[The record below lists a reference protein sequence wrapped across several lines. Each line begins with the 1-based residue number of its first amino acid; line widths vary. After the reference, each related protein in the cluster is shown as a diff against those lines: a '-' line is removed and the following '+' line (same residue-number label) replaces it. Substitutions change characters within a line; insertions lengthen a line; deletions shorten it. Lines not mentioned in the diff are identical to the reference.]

1 MRWRTP
7 AVPVRPRLDQGQ
19 RARSRATMV
28 VVVDVVAPGRFHIE
42 GGTHFERWM
51 KAGESNMLKPGSTLS
66 QRGLAIRLNRSTSW
80 VRRQGAIV
88 KGFVQDLLTVVRP
101 HKFRSRSHSET
112 WGRMNYHDGR
122 LHGYRLMTT
131 GAPTLKP
138 TVRAPRK
145 PSPRLR
151 KTMLCFPGD
160 PDLELK

>member
-1 MRWRTP
+1 M
-7 AVPVRPRLDQGQ
+7 
-19 RARSRATMV
+19 M
-28 VVVDVVAPGRFHIE
+28 
-42 GGTHFERWM
+42 
-51 KAGESNMLKPGSTLS
+51 KPGDTLS

-131 GAPTLKP
+131 GARYGDIRDRMSPPCPMTGYDCGKKECSGGMCEIVRLKP

-151 KTMLCFPGD
+151 KTTRTVLSFPGD

>member
-1 MRWRTP
+1 
-7 AVPVRPRLDQGQ
+7 
-19 RARSRATMV
+19 
-28 VVVDVVAPGRFHIE
+28 
-42 GGTHFERWM
+42 M

-66 QRGLAIRLNRSTSW
+66 QRGLAFRLNRSTSW

-88 KGFVQDLLTVVRP
+88 KGFVQDSLTVHP
-101 HKFRSRSHSET
+101 QKFRSRSHSET

-145 PSPRLR
+145 SPRLTR
-151 KTMLCFPGD
+151 TVLSFPGD